1 MGEAPRVR
9 YGEGVLRVPAERR
22 PRHDRH
28 PVGGVVQLCRAGVA
42 LAATGLEDAVS
53 GVIPGE
59 ETRVDHDRGNRS
71 RRAEADQRPVVS
83 GLPAPPGLPAIDD
96 LSAVAVLARLEDRWA
111 GFSRFSLSPNDS
123 SLAATTLPPSHREAR
138 STAVFTGAPSP
149 AITVSSRPGAALP
162 APALHSL
169 RLAAGRAPARAASR

>member
-53 GVIPGE
+53 GVP
-59 ETRVDHDRGNRS
+59 
-71 RRAEADQRPVVS
+71 P
-83 GLPAPPGLPAIDD
+83 PPGLPVGFQNSVTGLD
-96 LSAVAVLARLEDRWA
+96 L
-111 GFSRFSLSPNDS
+111 GFY
-123 SLAATTLPPSHREAR
+123 AAR
-138 STAVFTGAPSP
+138 SYWLMRPPRTGRRLIRSLERSATGWSDRGGW
-149 AITVSSRPGAALP
+149 SWQLRWGRRPL
-162 APALHSL
+162 
-169 RLAAGRAPARAASR
+169 